1 MLVVVVVAARAW
13 TCRGAPRSHRRST
26 GNQEEMTGIGC
37 GDVATGRPP
46 HAREQ
51 RLDVTMPGNQS
62 QPASQPGV
70 SCDSAGAGGKKAEP
84 IPPAGSKK
92 QVGPGGVRAQLGCWR
107 TTTMID
113 INLLKDEDGIKLVR
127 ESQAKRFAD
136 PSLVDRTLALYREW
150 TAAQFE
156 LNALQKDVNATQK
169 AITAKRK
176 AKESADDEM
185 AKKKELDAQVTAFK
199 PKVAEAEEAVR
210 KEARKIG
217 NLVDDNIGPLVD
229 PTNPEERKVPAS
241 DNEDNNMIVAAY
253 GNPEMKTYVWYRFL
267 FFFSSR
273 TACELTMWE

>member
-1 MLVVVVVAARAW
+1 
-13 TCRGAPRSHRRST
+13 
-26 GNQEEMTGIGC
+26 
-37 GDVATGRPP
+37 
-46 HAREQ
+46 
-51 RLDVTMPGNQS
+51 
-62 QPASQPGV
+62 
-70 SCDSAGAGGKKAEP
+70 
-84 IPPAGSKK
+84 
-92 QVGPGGVRAQLGCWR
+92 
-107 TTTMID
+107 MID